1 MVRSFIKFGTLS
13 GGGWL
18 LDCGILLILSQTFG
32 ITLSTAN
39 FLSSSIAALTVFSTS
54 RFLVFNSTSPQS
66 MKSTVAYFGYTCL
79 IIIAASSVI
88 GEIEWAIEYI
98 SYIYKFELT
107 AGQLAFVAKIIITPP
122 QLLANFVMSRYLLSN

>member
-32 ITLSTAN
+32 ITLSIAN
-39 FLSSSIAALTVFSTS
+39 FLSSSIAALIVFSTS
-54 RFLVFNSTSPQS
+54 RFLVFNSPSPQS
-66 MKSTVAYFGYTCL
+66 VKSTAVYFVYTCL

-88 GEIEWAIEYI
+88 GQVEWVFKYI
-98 SYIYKFELT
+98 SDINKFELT
-107 AGQLAFVAKIIITPP
+107 AGQLAFVAKVIVTTP
-122 QLLANFVMSRYLLSN
+122 QLLANFIVSRYLLSN